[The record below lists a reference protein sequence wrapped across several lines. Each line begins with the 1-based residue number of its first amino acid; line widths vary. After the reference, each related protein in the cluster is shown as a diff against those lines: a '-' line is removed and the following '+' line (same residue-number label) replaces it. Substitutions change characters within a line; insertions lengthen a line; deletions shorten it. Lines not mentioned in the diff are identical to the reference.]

1 MSPDKADLVK
11 NPRQIIKEARN
22 IVVKVGSAV
31 LSGPNGLDPSI
42 IHSLSQQISQIINKN
57 VKVTLVS
64 SGAVAAGIGRLGKH
78 EEPRTVPE
86 KQALAAIG
94 QGRLIRS
101 WEEAFDHFDVKV
113 AQVLLTREGLIPRH
127 RFLNARN
134 TLNTLLD
141 WNIVPI
147 VNENDTVATEE
158 LQFTDND
165 ALSALIV
172 NLVQADLLICLSD
185 VDGLY
190 DSDPRENPN
199 AKRISL
205 VSKVDDVIFQAAG
218 KSPGRAGRGGMRS
231 KLETARM
238 VTLYGVPMIVAAGRE
253 PDVITRLF
261 NGEDLGTLF
270 LSGNK
275 KKIKGKKPWIAFTLR
290 REGVLEIDEGACRA
304 LLEQGKS
311 LLPAGLRR
319 VSGNFDAGACVICKS
334 PKGRDVAVGITNYSS
349 DELSQIIG
357 CQSGEICKKVDFHG
371 EEVIHRDYMVV
382 FQ

>member
-1 MSPDKADLVK
+1 MSFNGDILKE
-11 NPRQIIKEARN
+11 NPRDLIREARN
-22 IVVKVGSAV
+22 IVIKVGSAV
-31 LSGPNGLDPSI
+31 LSGPHGLDLPVI
-42 IHSLSQQISQIINKN
+42 ESLTEQISRAKEGGA
-57 VKVTLVS
+57 KVTLVS
-64 SGAVAAGIGRLGKH
+64 SGAVAAGIGRLGAR
-78 EEPRTVPE
+78 EEMGTVPE

-101 WEEAFDHFDVKV
+101 YEEAFDRFGVKV
-113 AQVLLTREGLIPRH
+113 AQVLVTREGLIPRH

-141 WNIVPI
+141 WGIVPI
-147 VNENDTVATEE
+147 VNENDTVATDE

-172 NLVQADLLICLSD
+172 HLVEADLLICLSD

-190 DSDPRENPN
+190 DADPRTHPE
-199 AKRISL
+199 ARRISL
-205 VSKVDDVIFQAAG
+205 IEKVDDKIFRAAG

-238 VTLYGVPMIVAAGRE
+238 VTLYGIPMVVAGGRVPNV
-253 PDVITRLF
+253 VTRLLK
-261 NGEDLGTLF
+261 GEDLGSLF
-270 LSGNK
+270 LPGSR
-275 KKIKGKKPWIAFTLR
+275 KKIRGKKPWIVFTLK
-290 REGVLEIDEGACRA
+290 REGVLEIDEGACLA
-304 LLEQGKS
+304 LLERGKS
-311 LLPAGLRR
+311 LLPAGLRK
-319 VSGNFDAGACVICKS
+319 VSGAFDAGACVVCRS
-334 PKGRDVAVGITNYSS
+334 PEGKDIAVGITNYSS
-349 DELSQIIG
+349 DELSRIIG

>member
-1 MSPDKADLVK
+1 MNLQEKHRELL
-11 NPRQIIKEARN
+11 KEAKN
-22 IVVKVGSAV
+22 VVIKVGSAV
-31 LSGPNGLDPSI
+31 LSGPHGLDPEI
-42 IHSLSQQISQIINKN
+42 IGSLSEQISALKKKGTKI
-57 VKVTLVS
+57 TLVS
-64 SGAVAAGIGRLGKH
+64 SGAVAAGIGRLGKY

-94 QGRLIRS
+94 QGGLIRS
-101 WEEAFDHFDVKV
+101 WEEAFDRFDIKI

-134 TLNTLLD
+134 TLNTLLE
-141 WNIVPI
+141 WEIVPI

-172 NLVQADLLICLSD
+172 HLVEADLLICLSD

-190 DSDPRENPN
+190 DADPRKNPD

-205 VSKVDDVIFQAAG
+205 VTRVNDEIFQAAG

-238 VTLYGVPMIVAAGRE
+238 VTLYGIPMVVAGGRVPN
-253 PDVITRLF
+253 VITRLF
-261 NGEDLGTLF
+261 NGEDLGTMF
-270 LSGNK
+270 MPGPK
-275 KKIKGKKPWIAFTLR
+275 RKIRGKKPWIAFTLR
-290 REGVLEIDEGACRA
+290 REGVLEIDEGACKA
-304 LLEQGKS
+304 LLEGGKS
-311 LLPAGLRR
+311 LLPAGLRK
-319 VSGNFDAGACVICKS
+319 VSGDFGAGACVVCRS
-334 PKGRDVAVGITNYSS
+334 PNGKEVAVGITNYGSE
-349 DELSQIIG
+349 ELSRIIG